1 MLIVAD
7 PEIYGVVEVF
17 ESLGELRLVP
27 GRQWDKSAV
36 ADADVLL
43 VRSTTR
49 IDRELLEGSRV
60 GFVGTATSGVD
71 HVDQEYLASRRI
83 AFASAAGSN
92 AGAVADYV
100 ISAVLA
106 WSEQRELS
114 LEGLSAGVIGCG
126 RIGSRVVHRLAA
138 LGLQCLEHDPPLSE
152 TDGSTRYRTLEEALR
167 TDIVTL
173 HTPLTCEGKHATRGL
188 LNAQRLQL
196 LKEDALLINTA
207 RGGIVDEK
215 ALTLWLQQHPQGG
228 AVVDCWENEPFID
241 EHLLRQVSWGTAH
254 IAGYTEDAKRAAT
267 ETLLQALCA
276 HLNVQAR
283 RVRSRTVGASAPP
296 AIEIGSDVDD
306 SRALRATVFSC
317 YDVRVDARTLRAL
330 SGLPPAQLAK
340 AFDDLRAGYRP
351 RREFS
356 AYRVRLDKNR
366 TDLARM
372 LSCLGFQVRDRNDAD
387 A

>member
-7 PEIYGVVEVF
+7 PEIYGIAQAF
-17 ESLGELRLVP
+17 EALGELRLVP

-36 ADADVLL
+36 IDADVLL

-71 HVDQEYLASRRI
+71 HVDQAYLASRRI

-92 AGAVADYV
+92 GGAVADYV
-100 ISAVLA
+100 ISAVMA
-106 WSEQRELS
+106 WTEQRELS
-114 LEGLSAGVIGCG
+114 LKGLSAGVIGCG
-126 RIGSRVVHRLAA
+126 RIGSRVVQRLRA
-138 LGLQCLEHDPPLSE
+138 LGLECLEHDPPLSE
-152 TDGSTRYRTLEEALR
+152 TDSSTRYRTLEEALQAN
-167 TDIVTL
+167 IVTL
-173 HTPLTCEGKHATRGL
+173 HTPLTCEGRHATRGL

-196 LKEDALLINTA
+196 LKQDALLINTA

-228 AVVDCWENEPFID
+228 AVVDCWENEPLID
-241 EHLLRQVSWGTAH
+241 EHLLSQASWGTAH
-254 IAGYTEDAKRAAT
+254 IAGYTEDAKRVAAGM
-267 ETLLQALCA
+267 LFQALCA
-276 HLNVQAR
+276 HLNMQAR
-283 RVRSRTVGASAPP
+283 PVRSRSLDASVPP

-306 SRALRATVFSC
+306 IQALRDAVFSC
-317 YDVRVDARTLRAL
+317 YDVRVDARALRAL
-330 SGLPPAQLAK
+330 SGRPPAQLAK
-340 AFDDLRAGYRP
+340 AFDDLRTTYRP

-356 AYRVRLDKNR
+356 VYRVRLDKNR
-366 TDLARM
+366 SDLARV
-372 LSCLGFQVRDRNDAD
+372 LSCLGFQVVDRDEAH